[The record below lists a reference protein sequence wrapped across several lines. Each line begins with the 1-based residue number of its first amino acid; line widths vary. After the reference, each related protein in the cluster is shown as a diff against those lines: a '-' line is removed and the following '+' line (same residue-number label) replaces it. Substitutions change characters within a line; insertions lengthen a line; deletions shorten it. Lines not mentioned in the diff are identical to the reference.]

1 MLKNRLLKNLK
12 KLKKYLK
19 KEEIEA
25 YRLYDRDMPEFPYI
39 IDVLKDYA
47 LVYERGK
54 KDIELDKQQETQQTI
69 RDSLVELEFAPEKI
83 IFKTRERQ
91 KGKQQYDKLDHSKN
105 FFSVREGDL
114 LYWVNPFDYLDY
126 GLFLDHRPLRKMI
139 QQESAGK
146 AVLNLFAYTGSIS
159 VAAAKGGAE
168 VTTIDM
174 SNTYLAWAQRNF
186 ELNNLI
192 SQKHAFIRADIVQWL
207 QRPNSKKFDLIIL
220 DPPTFSNSKKMEQSF
235 DIQRDQE
242 HLIKACMQ
250 KLKPEGKLYFSNN
263 KKDFKLS
270 EQLSSQFKVH
280 NISAQTIPLD
290 FRDGKI
296 HHCFA
301 ISFA

>member
-1 MLKNRLLKNLK
+1 M
-12 KLKKYLK
+12 
-19 KEEIEA
+19 
-25 YRLYDRDMPEFPYI
+25 
-39 IDVLKDYA
+39 YA
-47 LVYERGK
+47 
-54 KDIELDKQQETQQTI
+54 I
-69 RDSLVELEFAPEKI
+69 RS
-83 IFKTRERQ
+83 
-91 KGKQQYDKLDHSKN
+91 Y
-105 FFSVREGDL
+105 
-114 LYWVNPFDYLDY
+114 Y
-126 GLFLDHRPLRKMI
+126 
-139 QQESAGK
+139 

-263 KKDFKLS
+263 KK
-270 EQLSSQFKVH
+270 VV
-280 NISAQTIPLD
+280 
-290 FRDGKI
+290 
-296 HHCFA
+296 
-301 ISFA
+301 